1 MKKCYLVLF
10 ALLVFSCHL
19 DSDPRVEI
27 APDQLE
33 IASASSEHKVLFE
46 EWIGKISSPNARMTH
61 GQYSSGDL
69 VEIRRGG
76 VTRWAVPKLEDPS
89 TSLSFVL
96 DSDRRVDNAFVST
109 TLVNPDRTIT
119 SRIFSLDNQLMG
131 TIVHNADGTLRDVIA
146 TNGFKDWFRE
156 TDSCLEKVTAPF
168 DSTFANIAMD
178 ATFAAATLGLYIP
191 AVILSCSVFGLAR
204 M

>member
-1 MKKCYLVLF
+1 MF
-10 ALLVFSCHL
+10 ALLILSCQL

-33 IASASSEHKVLFE
+33 IVSASSEHRVLFE
-46 EWIGKISSPNARMTH
+46 EWIGEITSPNARATRGH
-61 GQYSSGDL
+61 YSSADL
-69 VEIRRGG
+69 VEIRRGD
-76 VTRWAVPKLEDPS
+76 VTRWAVPKLEDSS

-96 DSDRRVDNAFVST
+96 DSDRRVDNAFLST

-119 SRIFSLDNQLMG
+119 SRIFSLDNQLMA

-146 TNGFKDWFRE
+146 ANGFRDWFRE
-156 TDSCLEKVTAPF
+156 TDYCLEKVTSPF
-168 DSTFANIAMD
+168 DSTFANIVMD

-191 AVILSCSVFGLAR
+191 AVILSCSGFGLAR

>member
-1 MKKCYLVLF
+1 MNKCYLILF
-10 ALLVFSCHL
+10 ASLVLSCQL

-46 EWIGKISSPNARMTH
+46 EWIGEGSSPNARTTRGH
-61 GQYSSGDL
+61 YSSGGL

-96 DSDRRVDNAFVST
+96 DSEYRIANAFVSNT
-109 TLVNPDRTIT
+109 MVNPDRTVT

-146 TNGFKDWFRE
+146 ANGFRDWFRE
-156 TDSCLEKVTAPF
+156 TDYCLEKVTEPF
-168 DSTFANIAMD
+168 DSTFANIVMD

-191 AVILSCSVFGLAR
+191 AVILSCSGFGLAR

>member
-1 MKKCYLVLF
+1 MKKYYFVLF
-10 ALLVFSCHL
+10 ALLVFSCQL

-46 EWIGKISSPNARMTH
+46 EWIGEITSPNARATRGH
-61 GQYSSGDL
+61 YSSADL
-69 VEIRRGG
+69 VEIRRGD

-119 SRIFSLDNQLMG
+119 SRIFSLVN
-131 TIVHNADGTLRDVIA
+131 N
-146 TNGFKDWFRE
+146 
-156 TDSCLEKVTAPF
+156 
-168 DSTFANIAMD
+168 
-178 ATFAAATLGLYIP
+178 
-191 AVILSCSVFGLAR
+191 
-204 M
+204 